1 MTLRSRRFRHW
12 MARLALAA
20 VLSLALLPTLG
31 RWVEAGGQR
40 LPPALVA
47 MCTSA
52 GLSLFATERLPPGES
67 SPAVGMPAGT
77 TAAEDCPY
85 CPLLAK
91 IAPLVLAI
99 LALFALPPP
108 WRSSVREARGRPL
121 AHVHGMLGAR
131 GPPLLA

>member
-1 MTLRSRRFRHW
+1 MTLRFRRFQHW

-20 VLSLALLPTLG
+20 VLLLALLPSLG
-31 RWVEAGGQR
+31 RWVEASGQR
-40 LPPALVA
+40 LPPALIA

-52 GLSLFATERLPPGES
+52 GLSLFAPDSLPPGETT
-67 SPAVGMPAGT
+67 PAVGMPAGT
-77 TAAEDCPY
+77 MAADDCPY

-99 LALFALPPP
+99 LALFSLPTP
-108 WRSSVREARGRPL
+108 WRPTMREARGRRR

>member
-1 MTLRSRRFRHW
+1 MFLRSRRFRQW

-20 VLSLALLPTLG
+20 ILLLALLPTLG
-31 RWVEAGGQR
+31 RLVEAGGQR
-40 LPPALVA
+40 LPPALIA

-52 GLSLFATERLPPGES
+52 GLSLFTADSLPPGET
-67 SPAVGMPAGT
+67 SPAAGMPAGT
-77 TAAEDCPY
+77 MAADDCPY

-91 IAPLVLAI
+91 IAPLLLAI
-99 LALFALPPP
+99 LGLFALPTP
-108 WRSSVREARGRPL
+108 WRPNVREARGRRR

>member
-1 MTLRSRRFRHW
+1 MTLRSRRFQHW
-12 MARLALAA
+12 MSRLALAA
-20 VLSLALLPTLG
+20 VLLLALLPTIG
-31 RWVEAGGQR
+31 RWVEVSGQR
-40 LPPALVA
+40 LPPALIA

-52 GLSLFATERLPPGES
+52 GLSLFTADSLPPGET
-67 SPAVGMPAGT
+67 SPAAGMPAGT
-77 TAAEDCPY
+77 MTADDCPY

-99 LALFALPPP
+99 LALFALPPI
-108 WRSSVREARGRPL
+108 WRPSGREARGRRP

>member
-1 MTLRSRRFRHW
+1 MFLRSRRFRQW

-20 VLSLALLPTLG
+20 ILLLALLPTLG
-31 RWVEAGGQR
+31 RLVEAGGQR

-52 GLSLFATERLPPGES
+52 GLGLFAPDRLTPGET
-67 SPAVGMPAGT
+67 SPAAGMPAGT
-77 TAAEDCPY
+77 MAADDCPY

-91 IAPLVLAI
+91 IAPLLLAI
-99 LALFALPPP
+99 LGLFALPTP
-108 WRSSVREARGRPL
+108 WRPNVREARGRRR

>member
-1 MTLRSRRFRHW
+1 MTLRSRRFQHW

-20 VLSLALLPTLG
+20 ILLLALLPTLG
-31 RWVEAGGQR
+31 RLVEAGGQR

-52 GLSLFATERLPPGES
+52 GLSLFATDRLPPGES
-67 SPAVGMPAGT
+67 SPAVGMPVGT
-77 TAAEDCPY
+77 MTMDDCPY

-99 LALFALPPP
+99 LALFALPMP
-108 WRSSVREARGRPL
+108 WRPNVREAHGRRR

>member
-1 MTLRSRRFRHW
+1 MILRSRRFQHW
-12 MARLALAA
+12 MACLALAA
-20 VLSLALLPTLG
+20 ILLLALLPSLG

-52 GLSLFATERLPPGES
+52 GLSLFAPDRLPSGET
-67 SPAVGMPAGT
+67 SPAAGMPVGMM
-77 TAAEDCPY
+77 TADDCPY

-99 LALFALPPP
+99 LVLHAPSTP
-108 WRSSVREARGRPL
+108 WRPNLREAHGRRL
-121 AHVHGMLGAR
+121 VRASGMLGAR

>member
-1 MTLRSRRFRHW
+1 MMLRSRRYRHW

-31 RWVEAGGQR
+31 RLVEAGGQR

-52 GLSLFATERLPPGES
+52 GLGLFAADRLPAGET
-67 SPAVGMPAGT
+67 SPVAGLPA
-77 TAAEDCPY
+77 APMALDDCPY

-91 IAPLVLAI
+91 IAPLVLA
-99 LALFALPPP
+99 LLVLHAPSMP
-108 WRSSVREARGRPL
+108 WRPNLREAHGCRL
-121 AHVHGMLGAR
+121 AHAPGMLGAR

>member
-1 MTLRSRRFRHW
+1 MTLRLPRFQHW

-20 VLSLALLPTLG
+20 ILLLALLPTFG

-52 GLSLFATERLPPGES
+52 GLSLFTPDSLPPGEA
-67 SPAVGMPAGT
+67 SPAAGMPAGT
-77 TAAEDCPY
+77 MTMDDCPY

-99 LALFALPPP
+99 LVLQAPSTP
-108 WRSSVREARGRPL
+108 WRPNLRETHGRRL
-121 AHVHGMLGAR
+121 VHASGMLGAR

>member
-1 MTLRSRRFRHW
+1 MTLRSRRFQHW

-20 VLSLALLPTLG
+20 ILLLALLPTLG
-31 RWVEAGGQR
+31 RWVEASGQR

-52 GLSLFATERLPPGES
+52 GLSLFSPDRLPSGET
-67 SPAVGMPAGT
+67 SPAPRMPAGT
-77 TAAEDCPY
+77 MTAEDCPY

-99 LALFALPPP
+99 LALFALPTP
-108 WRSSVREARGRPL
+108 WRPSVREARGRRL

>member
-1 MTLRSRRFRHW
+1 MILRSRRFQHR

-20 VLSLALLPTLG
+20 ILLLALLPSLG
-31 RWVEAGGQR
+31 RWVEAHGQR

-47 MCTSA
+47 MCTSD
-52 GLSLFATERLPPGES
+52 GLGLFAPDRLPSGET
-67 SPAVGMPAGT
+67 SPAAGMPGGAM
-77 TAAEDCPY
+77 AADDCPY

-99 LALFALPPP
+99 LALFALPTP
-108 WRSSVREARGRPL
+108 WRPTMREARGRRRV
-121 AHVHGMLGAR
+121 HVHGMLGAR

>member
-1 MTLRSRRFRHW
+1 MTLRPHRFQHW

-20 VLSLALLPTLG
+20 ILLLALLPTFG
-31 RWVEAGGQR
+31 RWVESSGQR
-40 LPPALVA
+40 LPPVLVA

-52 GLSLFATERLPPGES
+52 GLGLFAADRLPPGETS
-67 SPAVGMPAGT
+67 TAAGIPAGT
-77 TAAEDCPY
+77 MAADDCPY

-99 LALFALPPP
+99 LALLALPPP
-108 WRSSVREARGRPL
+108 WRPTVREARGRRL

>member
-1 MTLRSRRFRHW
+1 MILRSRRFQHR

-20 VLSLALLPTLG
+20 ILLLALLPTLG
-31 RWVEAGGQR
+31 RWVEASGQR

-52 GLSLFATERLPPGES
+52 GLSLFNPDRLPPGEA
-67 SPAVGMPAGT
+67 SPAAGMPAGT
-77 TAAEDCPY
+77 MAADECPY
-85 CPLLAK
+85 CPLLTK
-91 IAPLVLAI
+91 IALLVLAI
-99 LALFALPPP
+99 LVLRALPTP
-108 WRSSVREARGRPL
+108 WRPSVREARGRRI

>member
-1 MTLRSRRFRHW
+1 MTLRSRRFQHR
-12 MARLALAA
+12 MASLALAA
-20 VLSLALLPTLG
+20 ILLLALLPTLG
-31 RWVEAGGQR
+31 RWVETSGQR

-52 GLSLFATERLPPGES
+52 GLSLFAPDRLPPGET
-67 SPAVGMPAGT
+67 SPAQGIPAGSM
-77 TAAEDCPY
+77 AADDCPY

-99 LALFALPPP
+99 LALLALPAP
-108 WRSSVREARGRPL
+108 WRPNVREARGRRL

>member
-1 MTLRSRRFRHW
+1 MILRSRRDRYW

-31 RWVEAGGQR
+31 RLVEAGGQR
-40 LPPALVA
+40 LPPVLVA

-52 GLSLFATERLPPGES
+52 GLDLFAADRLPAGET
-67 SPAVGMPAGT
+67 SPLAGMPAAPM
-77 TAAEDCPY
+77 AADDCPY

-99 LALFALPPP
+99 LGLFAVSTA
-108 WRSSVREARGRPL
+108 WRPNLREARRHRP
-121 AHVHGMLGAR
+121 AHAPGMPGAR